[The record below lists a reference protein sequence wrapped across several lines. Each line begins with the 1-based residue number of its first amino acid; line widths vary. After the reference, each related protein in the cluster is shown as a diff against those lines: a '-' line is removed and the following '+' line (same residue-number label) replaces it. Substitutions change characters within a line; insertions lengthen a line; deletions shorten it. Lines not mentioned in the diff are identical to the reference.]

1 MRSTVSCRSVS
12 PLMDFDRRGPVA
24 SVAPE
29 VLEPRR
35 RQLGVSHGVLDRSM
49 AEPILDC
56 PGVVAGVRQRVS
68 AAVPQHVGMD
78 QEVEAGALPNALDQA
93 VDRIGRKWSVLL
105 GLKHEARVG
114 KFPPQLFVNPPA
126 NFIALF
132 LPLCFAR

>member
-1 MRSTVSCRSVS
+1 MTK
-12 PLMDFDRRGPVA
+12 
-24 SVAPE
+24 
-29 VLEPRR
+29 
-35 RQLGVSHGVLDRSM
+35 
-49 AEPILDC
+49 PILDC

-114 KFPPQLFVNPPA
+114 KFPPQLSQCSELIPPERMHRRFPVLQA
-126 NFIALF
+126 
-132 LPLCFAR
+132 PHMERS

>member
-1 MRSTVSCRSVS
+1 
-12 PLMDFDRRGPVA
+12 
-24 SVAPE
+24 
-29 VLEPRR
+29 
-35 RQLGVSHGVLDRSM
+35 M

-105 GLKHEARVG
+105 GLKHEAGVG
-114 KFPPQLFVNPPA
+114 KFPPQLSQCSDFRIRSCVTSRSTGRGSFFSAGRSRIRDYRGGFCNC
-126 NFIALF
+126 LF
-132 LPLCFAR
+132 Y